1 MAGFLC
7 RGARRDLL
15 LLVLALL
22 VHFGLT
28 RILYPLGYSAGEWLP
43 GLGGW
48 VNDGASYVSVMST
61 IVELLVALAT
71 AALIARWAYRPLLL
85 GVIVS
90 VAVTLQHAWL
100 GWQFASH
107 DASFALLP
115 YLKPLLLALALLW
128 LALWFFLDF
137 AGWRAK
143 PAAAS
148 GEGR

>member
-1 MAGFLC
+1 MAGFFH

-15 LLVLALL
+15 LLLLAVA

-43 GLGGW
+43 GLSGW
-48 VNDGASYVSVMST
+48 INDGASYVRVMST
-61 IVELLVALAT
+61 MVELLVAIPT
-71 AALIARWAYRPLLL
+71 AALIARWARQPLLL
-85 GVIVS
+85 GIIVS
-90 VAVTLQHAWL
+90 VAVTVQHAWL

-107 DASFALLP
+107 DAGFELLP

-143 PAAAS
+143 PAPAS
-148 GEGR
+148 GEGG